1 MNENIK
7 HFKTIDELQKE
18 INKIDRWIA
27 ILKESIPVWRE
38 KHGKRNFFCHR
49 IDGLKEAALDEKKLV
64 QLQLKKE
71 KLQKQIANQEK
82 RRLNKELRELK
93 HVLIEKEM
101 RQ

>member
-1 MNENIK
+1 MNENMK

-27 ILKESIPVWRE
+27 ILKESIPIWRE
-38 KHGKRNFFCHR
+38 KHGKRNFFGHR
-49 IDGLKEAALDEKKLV
+49 IDGLKEVARDEKELL
-64 QLQLKKE
+64 QLQVKKE

-82 RRLNKELRELK
+82 RILNKELRELK
-93 HVLIEKEM
+93 HELSEKEM

>member
-7 HFKTIDELQKE
+7 HFKTIDELKKE

-27 ILKESIPVWRE
+27 ILNESIPIWRE
-38 KHGKRNFFCHR
+38 KHGRRNFFGQR
-49 IDGLKEAALDEKKLV
+49 INGLKEAARDEKELL
-64 QLQLKKE
+64 QLQVKKE

-82 RRLNKELRELK
+82 RILNKELRELK
-93 HVLIEKEM
+93 HELIEKEM